1 MILVFCLSPLFIYFS
16 TKGPTSLTLSLSLPP
31 SPFIGSILTES
42 ILQIIAAHICY
53 LVAEA
58 NIEPYSESAR
68 MCLIGADHW
77 KFPRT
82 YASPEAIQVFYYC
95 SVSSFIRNMSFILIY
110 RI

>member
-1 MILVFCLSPLFIYFS
+1 MTLVFWLSPLFIYFS
-16 TKGPTSLTLSLSLPP
+16 TKGPSSLPLPP
-31 SPFIGSILTES
+31 SPFIGSILTEI

-58 NIEPYSESAR
+58 NIEPYSDSAR

-95 SVSSFIRNMSFILIY
+95 FVSSFLRTI
-110 RI
+110 